1 MDLVNQ
7 LQLEGLPVFRKIYD
21 LYHHRVYN
29 YIYSKT
35 KSDYISEE
43 VVQLT
48 FIKIWE
54 KRMTLPVGVEIAAL
68 IFKMASSTLIDLIRK
83 YEKRIHIT
91 IFGDNINNTESAEA
105 LPLLF
110 LKETQEKLNHLI
122 ECLPPTRRE
131 VFCMSRFDELSHKEI
146 AQRLAI
152 SPKTVENHINLA
164 LKYIR
169 PFFSHLMTLLFLF
182 ILHNIIF

>member
-7 LQLEGLPVFRKIYD
+7 LQQEGLPVFRKIFD
-21 LYHHRVYN
+21 TYHHRVYN
-29 YIYSKT
+29 YIYGKT
-35 KSDYISEE
+35 KSEYMAEE

-54 KRMTLPVGVEIAAL
+54 RRMSLPGHIEMVAL
-68 IFKMASSTLIDLIRK
+68 IFQIANTTLIDMIRK
-83 YEKRIHIT
+83 YERKNHLMV
-91 IFGDNINNTESAEA
+91 FGEGTHELESAQV

-110 LKETQEKLNHLI
+110 LKETQQKLNNLI
-122 ECLPPTRRE
+122 ESLPPTRRE
-131 VFCMSRFDELSHKEI
+131 VFRMSRFEEMSHKEI
-146 AQRLAI
+146 ANKLSI

-169 PFFSHLMTLLFLF
+169 PFFSHFLSVFLIIIANLFKF
-182 ILHNIIF
+182 